1 MVRSE
6 KNIQLDLN
14 NPIFQE
20 SWFNLEASEAERV
33 RASFEKIHKLS
44 WNDFYKINGYKWEK
58 IESIPTPQGVDA
70 LYTFRITNSVRGV
83 AYRDGNFMRVMY
95 IQPDHDA
102 TYGKK

>member
-1 MVRSE
+1 MARNA

-20 SWFNLEASEAERV
+20 SWFALESAEAERV
-33 RASFEKIHKLS
+33 RAAFEKIHKLS
-44 WNDFYKINGYKWEK
+44 WNDFYRSNGFKWEK
-58 IESIPTPQGVDA
+58 VDSIPSPSGIDA
-70 LYTFRITNSVRGV
+70 LYTFRVTSSVRGV
-83 AYRDGNFMRVMY
+83 GYREGNYLRVMY